1 MFALTLSWRIS
12 STGECNG
19 MRLINGFA
27 EELSG
32 KQGWKTL
39 GYPLVCE
46 AK

>member
-1 MFALTLSWRIS
+1 
-12 STGECNG
+12 